1 MYRVVR
7 DIHFSYGHRLAKHAG
22 KCSRLHGHNA
32 RVQIEISSE
41 RLDEQDMVLD
51 FEHIS
56 ETIGEWIR
64 KELDHKM
71 LLWKKDPAAA
81 VLKKAGEE
89 IVLLKKHPTAE
100 VLAKIIFE
108 EARNLRLPVSK
119 VTFWETA
126 NSQAIYH
133 E

>member
-1 MYRVVR
+1 MYLVIR
-7 DIHFSYGHRLAKHAG
+7 DIHFSYGHRLTKHAG

-41 RLDEQDMVLD
+41 CLDEQDMVVD
-51 FEHIS
+51 FDHIS
-56 ETIGEWIR
+56 TTIGEWIR

-71 LLWKKDPAAA
+71 ILWKKDPAAG

-89 IVLLKKHPTAE
+89 IVLIKEHPTAE

-108 EARNLRLPVSK
+108 EARTLRLPVSK

-126 NSQAIYH
+126 NSHAVYH